1 MPRRVLF
8 AARDGSWSPATHRHW
23 PAAFKAAA
31 RTLLLAANRSSANV
45 GAPSSQ
51 DPRTARRQRRQA
63 AAAASGSQQPAAAP
77 AGGHQAGCTLGAL
90 PAELLLRIVKA
101 AAEPLSAW
109 L

>member
-8 AARDGSWSPATHRHW
+8 AARDGSWSPDTHSHW
-23 PAAFKAAA
+23 PAAFKATA
-31 RTLLLAANRSSANV
+31 RALMLAAHRGS
-45 GAPSSQ
+45 GIPPLSQ

-63 AAAASGSQQPAAAP
+63 AAAASGGQ
-77 AGGHQAGCTLGAL
+77 QAGCTLGAL
-90 PAELLLRIVKA
+90 PAELLLRILKA